1 MKYNVSIEFDEIEAA
16 SPLDAALL
24 IEDIITDLDVRVQY
38 YVKDCDTKKIF
49 SVDLA
54 EEDDTLMVSS
64 VEEADYKSV
73 IQ

>member
-1 MKYNVSIEFDEIEAA
+1 MKYNVSVEFDNVEAA

-24 IEDIITDLDVRVQY
+24 IEDVITDLDVRVQY

-54 EEDDTLMVSS
+54 EEDDDMVFS
-64 VEEADYKSV
+64 VDEANYKSV

>member
-1 MKYNVSIEFDEIEAA
+1 MKYNVSIEFDEVEAA

-24 IEDIITDLDVRVQY
+24 IEDLITDLDVRVQY

-54 EEDDTLMVSS
+54 EEDDDMVFS
-64 VEEADYKSV
+64 VDEANYKSV